1 MAVSTPRPTPPP
13 LISPGA
19 SEADPPPIPLRQRLV
34 LQTRGLWSAISKK
47 EILLPTVF
55 IFLWQV
61 GGGEGWRDGRGGE
74 VACERASY
82 FVGCRQGLACNSAAT
97 SLSSPPFP
105 PRPPSLPPTPSH
117 PLTLLVQATPSADT
131 AMFFYQTNKLG
142 FTPEFLGRVSAWN
155 RGRVS
160 SFGGRGSELSC
171 LSSPLRSPRPLCADP
186 ALPLSHQIRLAGAI
200 ASLAGVALYNTWL
213 KKVPLKKMLMW
224 VHRPWIGWPWIK
236 AHPP

>member
-1 MAVSTPRPTPPP
+1 M
-13 LISPGA
+13 
-19 SEADPPPIPLRQRLV
+19 
-34 LQTRGLWSAISKK
+34 
-47 EILLPTVF
+47 
-55 IFLWQV
+55 
-61 GGGEGWRDGRGGE
+61 
-74 VACERASY
+74 
-82 FVGCRQGLACNSAAT
+82 ACNSAAA
-97 SLSSPPFP
+97 SLSSLPFP
-105 PRPPSLPPTPSH
+105 PHPPSLPPTPSH

-236 AHPP
+236 AHPPSCVITLPTPDRQHSTAATAPCPPPPSSSGGRCSWALRWAAPHSSWCRGSTRSWALVITPSCSVTV

>member
-1 MAVSTPRPTPPP
+1 MAAWAAQHLPVFFHDTQCAEMAVSTPRPTPPP
-13 LISPGA
+13 RISPGA

-82 FVGCRQGLACNSAAT
+82 FVGCHQGLACNSDAT
-97 SLSSPPFP
+97 SH
-105 PRPPSLPPTPSH
+105 PPTPSH

-171 LSSPLRSPRPLCADP
+171 LSSPVRSPTTVC
-186 ALPLSHQIRLAGAI
+186 
-200 ASLAGVALYNTWL
+200 
-213 KKVPLKKMLMW
+213 
-224 VHRPWIGWPWIK
+224 
-236 AHPP
+236 